1 MVKALRDKVVKNSIG
16 VIYDINKS
24 KKIVMEVR
32 KEKKVKVLG
41 RNIRVDNS
49 SDEEDWR
56 FISDLL
62 KETEPN
68 KNNVVLGTQAQ
79 GKP

>member
-62 KETEPN
+62 KETEPK